1 MKTKNIFITL
11 LLALLLMPVGAKA
24 ADTMDFTD
32 DATNIMYTIRISS
45 DNVPEAAVVTGIKV
59 PKSTMTQLP
68 GTVDLT
74 IPETLTFGNSGTSYT
89 IPIIG
94 IQSVSVNGKGNGNT
108 YLKSVT
114 IGTNVKAIAAS
125 AFKGCP
131 YLQTVTIT
139 DAISNQAKLTSIG
152 ASAFEGCSKLASI
165 TIPKTVTSIG
175 AEAFSGCTKL
185 TSVSLTTKTST
196 IGENAFLNCGTAD
209 GSTNYVTLTIRKGG
223 TVSTVPGSML
233 KLQPYVKSIVLGS
246 GITTIAPS
254 AFQEMEHLQS
264 ITLPTTLTAIG
275 ESAFLDSGLKT
286 ITLNEGLQTIG
297 FNAFNRC
304 QLESITIP
312 QSVTSIGAGA
322 FNNCSALYEAVINA
336 QITSL
341 PSQIFQNCSNLESV
355 TLPSTLTEI
364 QAMVFVGCERL
375 PSIIIPE
382 NVTAIGAAAFKGCTS
397 LKDVYFQSSTPP
409 VVDLSL
415 NGDLFRTYNGGES
428 DIIPHS
434 TITLHVP
441 FGAGAAY
448 SASDSYW
455 HDFNIVQTETAE
467 ITDGAL
473 RYRLHTGTTEAE
485 NWAEVLGLSDEA
497 TTWLAIPGSVSYGG
511 QSFSVTAIAE
521 ASFVQKSLEYVEL
534 PPTVQSIGTRAFEE
548 NHSLTSVHISG
559 DSQLQTIGMGAF
571 RGCDTFE
578 SINLPYSLQTI
589 AEQAFANCTSLKWV
603 NLPEGLATVGE
614 SAFVSCTSLESID
627 LPTTLLSI
635 GKECF
640 AGAGLRQIRIPNS
653 NCLIGQSAFT
663 CASLEKVT
671 VSSDWEQFPSTAFK
685 LAILT
690 NGTTV
695 SANFDL
701 VVECGERNYINMYF
715 AQDCSNIK
723 SVAIGSGV
731 DTINALAFAD
741 CQNMT
746 SVSIPASVNNIYTKA
761 FGISNPNSYT
771 SALTDVTVSWTT
783 PITLDAAAE
792 HDPFP
797 RDDEGNHTNIN
808 LHVSSGTETA
818 YQTNDYWKTFFSETH
833 PIQTYTNIAFA
844 DEQVKAVC
852 VMNWD
857 TNGDGELSIEEA
869 AVVTS
874 LEGAEFPNDITSF
887 NELQYFTSLTA
898 IESFAF
904 SSMSELTEITFPSS
918 LTTIGSFAFQS
929 CSSLT
934 NLVIPEGVTSIK
946 SFAFQNYTGIVTLPT
961 TLTSIGGV
969 SFQNAQGAKVS
980 WPEPPA
986 ALTQDFYSAFGSK
999 RDKLLYVPL
1008 GSYDIYD
1015 DTPTWWAF
1023 DIREYGN
1030 IVFADAA
1037 VKAICVD
1044 AANGWDTNGD
1054 GELSAEEALAVTS
1067 IGTVFSEST
1076 AHTAITSFNELKFF
1090 RSLTEIPAYAF
1101 SKCTNLA
1108 SVVLPKSITSIG
1120 TYAFWKSGLTAIDIH
1135 KEVTTIGGYAFDQ
1148 CTSLATVNLP
1158 SYDGLETIGSNAFS
1172 GTTALER
1179 ITIPSTVTSMND
1191 AFQGSGLKY
1200 VTVYW
1205 GGEWTDPLAISEN
1218 TFTSRTTAT
1227 LFVPEGTV
1235 EEYKAAQYWKDF
1247 QNITNKIEF
1256 NDPKVKVICVA
1267 NWDTNGDGELTKDEA
1282 AAVTTLG
1289 MAFTGNTEI
1298 KTFEELKYFTG
1309 LNYNNAVPALTGGD
1323 SQHGAFDGCTNLSYV
1338 TMPENIKQIMN
1349 FSFRGCTSLAN
1360 VNIPSGVHTILDYAF
1375 QGCTALSYANMPQAL
1390 KYIGA
1395 HAFDGCSSLRW
1406 MTFPDQV
1413 ITYGDQAFNS
1423 CSSLTQVTVNSS
1435 VPGNIYGNPFPTRAD
1450 ISLTVPAHAAATY
1463 QATDYWKEFKNF
1475 QEQEPNWTGEFTDA
1489 NGDIYQYETG
1499 YYAQLKHHAAS
1510 SSRTSFTVRSQV
1522 TVDGADYPVRSINGN
1537 AINASYLTTLTIPAS
1552 ITTVKRDA
1560 FSCQPT
1566 ADGMTLKTIIMQ
1578 GSVPPTAEGFM
1589 SWEASL
1595 ESYNMQME
1603 VQQHMNPDLEFT
1615 RLSLKD
1621 ITLKVPAGA
1630 KTAYEADNVWKK
1642 FTIVELTPGDGNAN
1656 GDDTIDINDVLAV
1669 VNYILG
1675 KDVPEGFDTTKADV
1689 NGDGSVTI
1697 ADATAILSII
1707 LQQQHQ

>member
-1 MKTKNIFITL
+1 MKTKNLFISL

-24 ADTMDFTD
+24 AETMDFTD
-32 DATNIMYTIRISS
+32 DVTNIMYTIRISS
-45 DNVPEAAVVTGIKV
+45 DNVPEAAVVTGIKA

-139 DAISNQAKLTSIG
+139 DAISNQAKLTTIG

-185 TSVSLTTKTST
+185 TSVSLTTKAST
-196 IGENAFLNCGTAD
+196 IGANAFLNCGTAD
-209 GSTNYVTLTIRKGG
+209 GSTDYVTLTIRKGG

-233 KLQPYVKSIVLGS
+233 KSQPYVKSIVLGS

-264 ITLPTTLTAIG
+264 ITLPTTLTTIG
-275 ESAFLDSGLKT
+275 ENAFLNSGLKT

-297 FNAFNRC
+297 INAFNRC
-304 QLESITIP
+304 QLEAITIP

-322 FNNCSALYEAVINA
+322 FNYCTALESADIQG
-336 QITSL
+336 QITYL
-341 PSQIFQNCSNLESV
+341 PNQVFQACVKLTNV
-355 TLPSTLTEI
+355 TLPSTLEVIGENIFSLCDVLASITLPASVTTI
-364 QAMVFVGCERL
+364 KSAAFCGCE
-375 PSIIIPE
+375 
-382 NVTAIGAAAFKGCTS
+382 V
-397 LKDVYFQSSTPP
+397 LKDITFEGMTPP
-409 VVDLSL
+409 EVVIDD
-415 NGDLFRTYNGGES
+415 NGDLFRNKDDVTSNI
-428 DIIPHS
+428 DHS

-467 ITDGAL
+467 IADGAL

-497 TTWLAIPGSVSYGG
+497 TTWLAIPESVSYGG

-534 PPTVQSIGTRAFEE
+534 PATVQSIGTRAFEE

-635 GKECF
+635 GEKCF
-640 AGAGLRQIRIPNS
+640 AGAGLKQIRIPNS
-653 NCLIGQSAFT
+653 NCSIGQSAFT

-671 VSSDWEQFPSTAFK
+671 VSSDWETFPSTAFK

-701 VVECGERNYINMYF
+701 VVECGSRNYINMNF
-715 AQDCSNIK
+715 AQGCNNIK

-731 DTINALAFAD
+731 ENIYVNAFAD

-746 SVSIPASVNNIYTKA
+746 SVSIPVSVNNIYTKA
-761 FGISNPNSYT
+761 FGISNPNSHT

-783 PITLDAAAE
+783 PITLDGTAD

-797 RDDEGNHTNIN
+797 RDSEGNHTNIS
-808 LHVSSGTETA
+808 LHVPSGTETA
-818 YQTNDYWKTFFSETH
+818 YQENTYWKTFFSETH

-844 DEQVKAVC
+844 DAQVKAVC
-852 VMNWD
+852 VQNWD
-857 TNGDGELSIEEA
+857 TNGDGELSVEEA

-874 LEGAEFPNDITSF
+874 LEGAEFPDDITSF

-934 NLVIPEGVTSIK
+934 NLVIPEGVTSIE

-961 TLTSIGGV
+961 TLTSISSV

-986 ALTQDFYSAFGSK
+986 ALTQDFYSAFGSQ

-1030 IVFADAA
+1030 ILFADAN

-1067 IGTVFSEST
+1067 IGTVFSESI

-1108 SVVLPKSITSIG
+1108 SVVLPKSITSID

-1158 SYDGLETIGSNAFS
+1158 SYGLETIGSNAFS

-1247 QNITNKIEF
+1247 QNITTKIDF
-1256 NDPKVKVICVA
+1256 NDPKVKAICVA

-1289 MAFTGNTEI
+1289 MAFTFNTEI

-1309 LNYNNAVPALTGGD
+1309 LKWNNAVPALTGGD
-1323 SQHGAFDGCTNLSYV
+1323 NQHGAFDGCTNLSYV
-1338 TMPENIKQIMN
+1338 TMPENIEQIMN

-1406 MTFPDQV
+1406 MAFPNQV

-1435 VPGNIYGNPFPTRAD
+1435 VPGNIYGNPFPARAD

-1510 SSRTSFTVRSQV
+1510 SSRTTFTVLSQI
-1522 TVDGADYPVRSINGN
+1522 TVDGTDYPVRSISEN

-1589 SWEASL
+1589 SWETSL
-1595 ESYNMQME
+1595 ASYNAQME

-1642 FTIVELTPGDGNAN
+1642 FTIEELTPGDGDAN
-1656 GDDTIDINDVLAV
+1656 GDGTIDINDVLAV

-1689 NGDGSVTI
+1689 TGDGSVTI

-1707 LQQQHQ
+1707 LQRQHQ

>member
-1 MKTKNIFITL
+1 MKTKTFL
-11 LLALLLMPVGAKA
+11 MMMLLAMMMPMGAWATEHIITQTIGKGKEELTLKYTVDYNA
-24 ADTMDFTD
+24 QKTAVITDFTVELPSTSL
-32 DATNIMYTIRISS
+32 AQLG
-45 DNVPEAAVVTGIKV
+45 VPE
-59 PKSTMTQLP
+59 LE
-68 GTVDLT
+68 
-74 IPETLTFGNSGTSYT
+74 IPSSFIINNTTYR
-89 IPIIG
+89 IIG
-94 IQSVSVNGKGNGNT
+94 IDANAFKDQTAIRK
-108 YLKSVT
+108 VT
-114 IGTNVKAIAAS
+114 IPASIIGIGNSAFEGCTRLTTATFSTTKPLSIGSS
-125 AFKGCP
+125 AFKGCT
-131 YLQTVTIT
+131 Q
-139 DAISNQAKLTSIG
+139 
-152 ASAFEGCSKLASI
+152 LATI
-165 TIPKTVTSIG
+165 TIPASTTTIGQDAFLNCNASNGGPSVGIFKANTDTEIDAQLLSGQYVKSIVLNSG
-175 AEAFSGCTKL
+175 ITTIGDAAFSQISNL
-185 TSVSLTTKTST
+185 QSVTLPASLTT
-196 IGENAFLNCGTAD
+196 IGENAFLN
-209 GSTNYVTLTIRKGG
+209 
-223 TVSTVPGSML
+223 
-233 KLQPYVKSIVLGS
+233 
-246 GITTIAPS
+246 
-254 AFQEMEHLQS
+254 
-264 ITLPTTLTAIG
+264 
-275 ESAFLDSGLKT
+275 SGLKT

-297 FNAFNRC
+297 INAFNRC
-304 QLESITIP
+304 LLESITIP
-312 QSVTSIGAGA
+312 QSVTSIEAGA
-322 FNNCSALYEAVINA
+322 FNNCDALYEAVINA

-341 PSQIFQNCSNLESV
+341 PSQIFQNCSNLESI

-364 QAMVFVGCERL
+364 QAMVFVNCEKL
-375 PSIIIPE
+375 ASITIPE
-382 NVTAIGAAAFKGCTS
+382 NVTSIGAAAFKGCIS
-397 LKDVYFQSSTPP
+397 LKDVRFQGSTPP
-409 VVDLSL
+409 AVDLTL
-415 NGDLFRTYNGGES
+415 NGDLFRNADGTGNI
-428 DIIPHS
+428 DHS

-441 FGAGAAY
+441 FGARAAY

-467 ITDGAL
+467 IADGAL

-497 TTWLAIPGSVSYGG
+497 TTWLAIPESVSYGG

-534 PPTVQSIGTRAFEE
+534 TPTVQSIGTRAFEE

-603 NLPEGLATVGE
+603 NLPEGLATLGK

-627 LPTTLLSI
+627 LPTTLHSI
-635 GKECF
+635 GEKCF

-653 NCLIGQSAFT
+653 NCSIGQSAFT

-671 VSSDWEQFPSTAFK
+671 VSSDWEQFPSTAFE

-701 VVECGERNYINMYF
+701 VVECGERENINMNF
-715 AQDCSNIK
+715 AQGCSNIK

-761 FGISNPNSYT
+761 FGISNPSSYT

-783 PITLDAAAE
+783 PITLDGTAD

-797 RDDEGNHTNIN
+797 RDSEGNHTNIN

-818 YQTNDYWKTFFSETH
+818 YQENTYWKTFFSETH
-833 PIQTYTNIAFA
+833 PIQTYTNITFA
-844 DEQVKAVC
+844 DAQVKSVC
-852 VMNWD
+852 VQNWD

-874 LEGAEFPNDITSF
+874 LEGAEFPDDITSF

-898 IESFAF
+898 IETFAF

-918 LTTIGSFAFQS
+918 LTTIGSFAFRS

-934 NLVIPEGVTSIK
+934 NLVIPEGVTSIE
-946 SFAFQNYTGIVTLPT
+946 SFAFQNYKGIVTLPT
-961 TLTSIGGV
+961 TLTSISSF

-986 ALTQDFYSAFGSK
+986 ALTQDFYSAFGSQ

-1030 IVFADAA
+1030 IVFADAN
-1037 VKAICVD
+1037 VKAICVA

-1067 IGTVFSEST
+1067 IGTAFKGNAT
-1076 AHTAITSFNELKFF
+1076 ITSFNELKHF
-1090 RSLTEIPAYAF
+1090 RSLTDIPEQAFLGCTRLAGITLPINIAVIGKQAF
-1101 SKCTNLA
+1101 SNTA
-1108 SVVLPKSITSIG
+1108 
-1120 TYAFWKSGLTAIDIH
+1120 LTAIDIPE
-1135 KEVTTIGGYAFDQ
+1135 KVTDIGEAAFEH
-1148 CTSLATVNLP
+1148 CTSLASVNLP
-1158 SYDGLETIGSNAFS
+1158 TYGLETIGSNAFS

-1247 QNITNKIEF
+1247 QNITTKIDF
-1256 NDPKVKVICVA
+1256 NDPKVKAICVA

-1289 MAFTGNTEI
+1289 MAFTFNTEI

-1309 LNYNNAVPALTGGD
+1309 LKWNNAVPALTGGD
-1323 SQHGAFDGCTNLSYV
+1323 NQHGAFDGCTNLSNV
-1338 TMPENIKQIMN
+1338 TMPENIEQIMN

-1406 MTFPDQV
+1406 MAFPNQV
-1413 ITYGDQAFNS
+1413 ITYGDQAFNG

-1435 VPGNIYGNPFPTRAD
+1435 VPGNIYGNPFPARAD

-1510 SSRTSFTVRSQV
+1510 SSRTTFTVLSQI
-1522 TVDGADYPVRSINGN
+1522 TVDGTPYPVKSISEN

-1566 ADGMTLKTIIMQ
+1566 ADGMTLKTIVMQ

-1589 SWEASL
+1589 SWETSL
-1595 ESYNMQME
+1595 ASYNAQME

-1642 FTIVELTPGDGNAN
+1642 FTIEELTPGDGDAN
-1656 GDDTIDINDVLAV
+1656 GDGTIDINDVLAV

-1689 NGDGSVTI
+1689 TGDGDVTI

-1707 LQQQHQ
+1707 LQRQHQ